1 MTIRIVRSIILLLG
15 GIVMKVIY
23 PVLFYEEKEGGYSV
37 FVPDLENNGTCG
49 STLEEAMTM
58 AEDLIAGLVLDEMEE
73 NNKIP
78 QSRKIEEVT
87 FEELERS
94 IDLENWDYVSKFKT
108 YISVDIT
115 AFAEKW
121 GKELIKKTVNIPK
134 WVNTKAEILKI
145 NFSKTLEEALLQKI
159 YKE

>member
-1 MTIRIVRSIILLLG
+1 
-15 GIVMKVIY
+15 MKVIY

-37 FVPDLENNGTCG
+37 FVPDLQKALNTSASTCG
-49 STLEEAMTM
+49 STLEEAMSM

-73 NNKIP
+73 GNKIP
-78 QSRKIEEVT
+78 KPSKIENVS
-87 FEELERS
+87 FEELEKYLD
-94 IDLENWDYVSKFKT
+94 IENWDYVSKFKT

-115 AFAEKW
+115 SFAEKW

-134 WVNTKAEILKI
+134 WINAKAESLKI

-159 YKE
+159 YKEQ

>member
-1 MTIRIVRSIILLLG
+1 
-15 GIVMKVIY
+15 MKVIY

-37 FVPDLENNGTCG
+37 FVPDLENSSTCG

-58 AEDLIAGLVLDEMEE
+58 AEDLIAGIVLDEMEE

-87 FEELERS
+87 FEELEKS
-94 IDLENWDYVSKFKT
+94 IDIENWDYVSKFKT

-121 GKELIKKTVNIPK
+121 GKELVKKTVNIPK